1 MDTFGIMAFTFSLP
15 ALAFGIMNH
24 ERINKLEKK
33 LKDFDVIPREFS
45 SEPTPGKPK
54 SPAD

>member
-1 MDTFGIMAFTFSLP
+1 MDTFAIIAFTFG
-15 ALAFGIMNH
+15 LAGLGMAVKNH
-24 ERINKLEKK
+24 ERINVLEKK

-54 SPAD
+54 PPE